1 MSYTLE
7 EAGVKLFSAFSGPG
21 GSMIQAM
28 LNYLRS
34 IFASEAYSPFQILL
48 EMALIGIVVYS
59 VLRFLHGT
67 RGARLLQGLVILL
80 IVGFLLV
87 NVMAEFLGL
96 DRLTVLYQ
104 PFLWSVLL
112 ATLVVFQPELRRGLM
127 RLGETRWRRIS
138 QSEIDRVA
146 VPVAAAC
153 TQLSKNK
160 IGALI
165 AIQRD
170 VGLSGIVEEGVRLDA
185 RLSAE
190 LLNTIFWPG
199 SALHDL
205 GVVIQNGRIAA
216 AGCEFPL
223 VDAEG
228 VDRSMGSRHRA
239 AISLSL
245 ESDAIVV
252 VVSEETGSISIA
264 EGGRLYPHIRPA
276 DLYDTICHHLSHT
289 RVPLVP
295 REDAVPEPEPEPEP
309 APSPAAPESRA
320 AEKAPADES
329 VGQPIPAGPAQS
341 PHHEPAEAPA

>member
-1 MSYTLE
+1 MSYTQGWTGWWQA
-7 EAGVKLFSAFSGPG
+7 EASSDLDVP
-21 GSMIQAM
+21 MIEALM
-28 LNYLRS
+28 NYVRS
-34 IFASEAYSPFQILL
+34 IYGSEAYSAGQILL
-48 EMALIGIVVYS
+48 EMALIGTVVYT

-67 RGARLLQGLVILL
+67 RGARLLQGMVIL
-80 IVGFLLV
+80 VAGGFLVV
-87 NVMAEFLGL
+87 NVLAEWF
-96 DRLTVLYQ
+96 RLERVSVLYQ

-146 VPVAAAC
+146 KPVAAAC
-153 TQLSKNK
+153 AQLSKNK

-165 AIQRD
+165 AVERD
-170 VGLSGIVEEGVRLDA
+170 VGLGAVADEGVRLDA
-185 RLSAE
+185 RLSPE

-239 AISLSL
+239 AIGLSL

-264 EGGRLYPHIRPA
+264 ERGQLRQRIRPD
-276 DLYDTICHHLSHT
+276 DLYDTICHHLSYT

-295 REDAVPEPEPEPEP
+295 REDVVP
-309 APSPAAPESRA
+309 
-320 AEKAPADES
+320 
-329 VGQPIPAGPAQS
+329 
-341 PHHEPAEAPA
+341 EPAEALTPEKAETAVEKEPPVESPAAQDTPVPARSSQQAAEASV

>member
-1 MSYTLE
+1 VWQTE
-7 EAGVKLFSAFSGPG
+7 AFSDPDGP
-21 GSMIQAM
+21 M
-28 LNYLRS
+28 LQVLINYLRS
-34 IFASEAYSPFQILL
+34 IFASEAYSPGQILL
-48 EMALIGIVVYS
+48 EMSLIGVVIYS

-67 RGARLLQGLVILL
+67 RGARLLQGMVIL
-80 IVGFLLV
+80 VVGGFLVV
-87 NVMAEFLGL
+87 NVLAEWF
-96 DRLTVLYQ
+96 RLERISVLYQ
-104 PFLWSVLL
+104 PFLWAVLL

-146 VPVAAAC
+146 MPVAMAC

-165 AIQRD
+165 AIERD
-170 VGLSGIVEEGVRLDA
+170 VGLAVIADEGVRLDA
-185 RLSAE
+185 RLSPE

-205 GVVIQNGRIAA
+205 GVVIQNGRIMA

-223 VDAEG
+223 MDADG

-239 AISLSL
+239 AIGLSL

-264 EGGRLYPHIRPA
+264 ERGELRRHIRP
-276 DLYDTICHHLSHT
+276 DNLYDALCHHLSYT

-295 REDAVPEPEPEPEP
+295 REDVAREAEPESGETYSPPEAKEAGDEAGSEHPEPEPPVAALPSRP
-309 APSPAAPESRA
+309 ARQHA
-320 AEKAPADES
+320 AEAS
-329 VGQPIPAGPAQS
+329 L
-341 PHHEPAEAPA
+341 

>member
-1 MSYTLE
+1 MWQS
-7 EAGVKLFSAFSGPG
+7 EASSDPG
-21 GSMIQAM
+21 GSMIQA
-28 LNYLRS
+28 LTNYLRS
-34 IFASEAYSPFQILL
+34 IFSSDVYSPGQIIL
-48 EMALIGIVVYS
+48 EMTLIGVVIYS

-67 RGARLLQGLVILL
+67 RGARLLQGMMILV
-80 IVGFLLV
+80 VGGFLVV
-87 NVMAEFLGL
+87 NVLAEWF
-96 DRLTVLYQ
+96 RLERLSVLYQ

-146 VPVAAAC
+146 MPVAMAC

-165 AIQRD
+165 AIERD
-170 VGLSGIVEEGVRLDA
+170 VGLGVIAEEGVRLDA
-185 RLSAE
+185 RLSPE

-205 GVVIQNGRIAA
+205 GVVIQNGRVVA

-223 VDAEG
+223 VDTDG

-239 AISLSL
+239 AIGLSL
-245 ESDAIVV
+245 ESDAVVV

-264 EGGRLYPHIRPA
+264 ERGQLRQRIRPD
-276 DLYDTICHHLSHT
+276 DLYDAICHHLSYT

-295 REDAVPEPEPEPEP
+295 REDVVPEPESAESFSSSAGKESEDAVPVEQSAPE
-309 APSPAAPESRA
+309 ASSSASPARPPR
-320 AEKAPADES
+320 
-329 VGQPIPAGPAQS
+329 
-341 PHHEPAEAPA
+341 PHAAEAPV